1 MVWFFG
7 KTHELSE
14 LDNLNRDTEFKRNA
28 VDILCIDD
36 QGLQYEEI
44 IRHHGFNI
52 RVLKDVEDIR
62 SVADYPVVIC
72 DIKGIGKAFNSP
84 FEGGHIIQEIKKHY
98 PSKVVIAF
106 SGHQFDAKYN
116 KYFKMSDYVL
126 SKDIDSD
133 QWVDILDETIKK
145 ITSPSEQW
153 KRIRQ
158 YLVDNNVSTKVIFQL
173 EQEYISAVLDKDA
186 SKFAKPKTLNLLS
199 QDVRGVV
206 QGFIASMVFKLVIG

>member
-14 LDNLNRDTEFKRNA
+14 LDNLNRDVEFKRNA

-36 QGLQYEEI
+36 QGLQYEQI
-44 IRHHGFNI
+44 IRNHGFNI
-52 RVLKDVEDIR
+52 RVLKDIEDIR

-98 PSKVVIAF
+98 PAKVVIAF

-133 QWVDILDETIKK
+133 QWVDILDETIRK
-145 ITSPSEQW
+145 ITSPTEQW

-173 EQEYISAVLDKDA
+173 EQEYISAVLNKDA
-186 SKFAKPKTLNLLS
+186 SKFGKVKTLSLLS

-206 QGFIASMVFKLVIG
+206 QGFVASLVFKLVIG

>member
-14 LDNLNRDTEFKRNA
+14 LDNLNRDAEFKRNA

-52 RVLKDVEDIR
+52 RVLKDIEDIR

-133 QWVDILDETIKK
+133 QWVDVLDETVRK
-145 ITSPSEQW
+145 ITSPTEQW
-153 KRIRQ
+153 QRIRR

-173 EQEYISAVLDKDA
+173 EQEYISAVLEKDG
-186 SKFAKPKTLNLLS
+186 SKFGKPKTLNLLS

-206 QGFIASMVFKLVIG
+206 QGFVASMVFKLVIG

>member
-14 LDNLNRDTEFKRNA
+14 LDNLNRDVEFKRNA

-36 QGLQYEEI
+36 QGLQYEQI
-44 IRHHGFNI
+44 IRNHGFNI
-52 RVLKDVEDIR
+52 RVLKDIEDIR

-72 DIKGIGKAFNSP
+72 DIKGVGKAFNSP

-98 PSKVVIAF
+98 PAKVVIAF

-133 QWVDILDETIKK
+133 QWVDILDETIRK
-145 ITSPSEQW
+145 ITSPTEQW

-173 EQEYISAVLDKDA
+173 EQEYISAVLNKDA
-186 SKFAKPKTLNLLS
+186 SKFGKVKTLSLLS

-206 QGFIASMVFKLVIG
+206 QGFVASLVFKLVIG

>member
-1 MVWFFG
+1 MVWFLG

-14 LDNLNRDTEFKRNA
+14 LDNLNRDAEFKRNA

-52 RVLKDVEDIR
+52 RVLKDIEDIR

-133 QWVDILDETIKK
+133 QWVDILDETVRK
-145 ITSPSEQW
+145 ITSPTEQW

-173 EQEYISAVLDKDA
+173 EQEYISAVLEKDA
-186 SKFAKPKTLNLLS
+186 SKFGKPKTLNLLS

-206 QGFIASMVFKLVIG
+206 QGFVASLVFKLVIG

>member
-14 LDNLNRDTEFKRNA
+14 LDNLNRDAEFKRNA

-52 RVLKDVEDIR
+52 RVLKDIEDIR

-133 QWVDILDETIKK
+133 QWVDILDETVRK
-145 ITSPSEQW
+145 ITSPTEQW

-173 EQEYISAVLDKDA
+173 EQEYISAVLEKDG
-186 SKFAKPKTLNLLS
+186 SKFGKPKTLNLLS

-206 QGFIASMVFKLVIG
+206 QGFVASMVFKLVIG

>member
-14 LDNLNRDTEFKRNA
+14 LDNLNRDAEFKRNA

-52 RVLKDVEDIR
+52 RVLKDIEDIR

-133 QWVDILDETIKK
+133 QWVDILDETVRK
-145 ITSPSEQW
+145 ITSPIEQW

-173 EQEYISAVLDKDA
+173 EQEYISAVLEKDG
-186 SKFAKPKTLNLLS
+186 SKFGKPKTLNLLS

-206 QGFIASMVFKLVIG
+206 QGFVASMVFKLVIG

>member
-14 LDNLNRDTEFKRNA
+14 LDNLNRDAEFKRNA

-52 RVLKDVEDIR
+52 RVLKDIEDIR

-133 QWVDILDETIKK
+133 QWVDILDETVRK
-145 ITSPSEQW
+145 ITSPTEQW

-186 SKFAKPKTLNLLS
+186 SKFGKTKTLNLLS
-199 QDVRGVV
+199 QDVRGVI
-206 QGFIASMVFKLVIG
+206 QGFVASLVFKLVLG